1 MNKTTKQE
9 KALKD
14 IQIFQKYLNA
24 INWSTELKAKVQSH
38 C

>member
-9 KALKD
+9 KALK
-14 IQIFQKYLNA
+14 FQKYLNA
-24 INWSTELKAKVQSH
+24 INWSTVLKAKVQSH